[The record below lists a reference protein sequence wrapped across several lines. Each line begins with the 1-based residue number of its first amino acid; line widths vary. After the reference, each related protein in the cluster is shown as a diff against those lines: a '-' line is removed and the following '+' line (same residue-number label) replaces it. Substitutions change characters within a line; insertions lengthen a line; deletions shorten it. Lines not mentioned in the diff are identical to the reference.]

1 MADKLP
7 DYDIAIMG
15 LGPAGA
21 TLARLL
27 SQNFRVIALDKKRAD
42 AGSGFKKPCGGLLS
56 RDAQK
61 ALARFDLTLPKDVLV
76 DPQIF
81 AVKTID
87 LRSRL
92 VRHYQRFYINLDRD
106 KFDRWL
112 TGMIP
117 DRVKILADC
126 RCTSVKRTGR
136 GFLIR
141 YDEAGMEGCLT
152 AKYVVGADG
161 ANSLLRRSLYPNS
174 RIRHYISIQQW
185 FKETHS
191 SPFYSCIFDPD
202 TSDCC
207 SWSMSK
213 DNVFIFG
220 GAFPPDDPRGRFEA
234 QKSKLKREFG
244 FRFGEPIRTEA
255 CVVLR
260 PSLTDRF
267 CCGGGGAFLIG
278 EAAGFISPS
287 SLEGVSFAINSAHLL
302 ADVLNSG
309 HRSPNLAYRSKTLP
323 IRMKLRL
330 KALKLPFMY
339 WPAVR
344 KLIMES
350 GLKAIRVTGSGGQ

>member
-161 ANSLLRRSLYPNS
+161 ANSLLRRS
-174 RIRHYISIQQW
+174 H
-185 FKETHS
+185 FT
-191 SPFYSCIFDPD
+191 
-202 TSDCC
+202 
-207 SWSMSK
+207 
-213 DNVFIFG
+213 
-220 GAFPPDDPRGRFEA
+220 
-234 QKSKLKREFG
+234 
-244 FRFGEPIRTEA
+244 
-255 CVVLR
+255 
-260 PSLTDRF
+260 
-267 CCGGGGAFLIG
+267 
-278 EAAGFISPS
+278 
-287 SLEGVSFAINSAHLL
+287 
-302 ADVLNSG
+302 
-309 HRSPNLAYRSKTLP
+309 
-323 IRMKLRL
+323 
-330 KALKLPFMY
+330 
-339 WPAVR
+339 
-344 KLIMES
+344 
-350 GLKAIRVTGSGGQ
+350 